1 MSATTHPL
9 LWKWRTSLDKS
20 NTGEKIALR
29 YDAIFHRRGKNAWS
43 CLLSYLSTFVC
54 CIVVHDGCVCTYGFV
69 CVFVYACL
77 GYTSAHLQSSNPVLT
92 VTPQQLMSITQAPL
106 VNEACPGV
114 HACLCVSAAVLCCLA
129 TWSQYFSTLVWAAV
143 GATCTHVLAH
153 AVMLDTHKPTKLKR
167 ISVHLAYVW
176 TRSCIRLE

>member
-1 MSATTHPL
+1 MQFFTAGGKMHEAVFFL
-9 LWKWRTSLDKS
+9 TSP
-20 NTGEKIALR
+20 
-29 YDAIFHRRGKNAWS
+29 H
-43 CLLSYLSTFVC
+43 LSVV
-54 CIVVHDGCVCTYGFV
+54 VVHDGCVCTYGFV

-106 VNEACPGV
+106 VNEACPSV
-114 HACLCVSAAVLCCLA
+114 HACLCVSAVVLCCLA

-153 AVMLDTHKPTKLKR
+153 AVMLDTHKPTELKR
-167 ISVHLAYVW
+167 ISVHLVYVW
-176 TRSCIRLE
+176 TRSCIRLD